1 MFSLDSS
8 YQSIIDQIYKIRSD
22 GVAGKLSIPRL
33 AIIGDQS
40 SGKSSTLESF
50 TQLPFPHG
58 EGMCTRFAI
67 QVNMRRDVSL
77 KEDQLSASIDGEI
90 EFNKKHE
97 KGASRAE
104 FRSVIDDAT
113 KILCSGRVQISEKML
128 EITLRGPTQAP
139 LTLVDLP
146 GFINMSLDA
155 HGEDLPKTI
164 REINRRYIKES
175 RTIILAVI
183 PASNDF
189 ENSAILNEAKLHDPT
204 GERTIPIIT
213 KPDLMRE
220 SKQWMSVIL
229 NKSKSMPL
237 GYLVMCNKTYDD
249 DKTWDYAR
257 AKEAEFFKSGMWS
270 KVDPQRKG
278 RLAVKSFLGRLLY
291 DHICKEMPAFKKEV
305 RSALNKYKSDLNDMG
320 VPIADKAVAREM
332 LKTANLKLQ
341 VKVNRFL
348 NADYDPSYI
357 AAYWKK
363 KKSSAFSSDSD
374 DGEETEDDEGGKDG
388 DDDAD
393 GEDGESGEDDG
404 DDDASESRRGRV
416 RRGGEEPYF
425 VRASLLRLYHEYR
438 TAMRDDLKC
447 VSYDDTVQQVALYKG
462 YELPGFTSFT
472 TFKNVYNGHYLP
484 GWRTVT
490 DAYVDRMHSHLTEAL
505 RGFIK
510 HATDASTFKVFAR
523 EFNRFSREQEE
534 KIRTTVSDIFDD
546 EEVPFTLNRHF
557 VEAVH
562 KERSK
567 NNRIPALP
575 IELSVTEKNEGRSAR
590 QASASAF
597 GIIGSNPPLQMG
609 SPPTPPQQRPPPLG
623 QSQVAENDGLAYLQK
638 SQPNSDWNDMLTTK
652 EMVPCMLAYLTTAI
666 ERIVDKVL
674 METIERHMIRRIDEY
689 FHKMCNIDDEAL
701 EPMLEPPALGERR
714 AELYKRIA
722 EYERLLDEL

>member
-1 MFSLDSS
+1 MFSHDSD
-8 YQSIIDQIYKIRSD
+8 YQSIFNQIYEIQSE
-22 GVAGKLSIPRL
+22 GVDYGLGIPHL

-40 SGKSSTLESF
+40 SGKSSTLESL
-50 TQLPFPHG
+50 TQLPFANG
-58 EGMCTRFAI
+58 EGVCTRFAI

-77 KEDQLSASIDGEI
+77 KEDQLSASIEGEI

-97 KGASRAE
+97 KGAE
-104 FRSVIDDAT
+104 FRSVVDDAT
-113 KILCSGRVQISEKML
+113 KILCSDRVPISDKVL
-128 EITLRGPTQAP
+128 EFTLRGPTQVP

-146 GFINMSLDA
+146 GYIYQLLNEVGDK
-155 HGEDLPKTI
+155 LPRMI

-189 ENSAILNEAKLHDPT
+189 ETSGILNEAEIHDPT
-204 GERTIPIIT
+204 HERTIPIIT

-229 NKSKSMPL
+229 NKSKSMPH

-249 DKTWDYAR
+249 DKSWDYAR

-270 KVDPQRKG
+270 QVDPQRKG
-278 RLAVKSFLGRLLY
+278 RLAVKDFLGRLLY
-291 DHICKEMPAFKKEV
+291 DHICKEMPAFKDEI
-305 RSALNKYKSDLNDMG
+305 RSALEVHKKELKDMG
-320 VPIADKAVAREM
+320 VPVTDMTVAREM
-332 LKTANLKLQ
+332 LLIANLKLQ
-341 VKVNRFL
+341 DKVQKLL

-357 AAYWKK
+357 AAYWKREK
-363 KKSSAFSSDSD
+363 GNAFSIDGD
-374 DGEETEDDEGGKDG
+374 DGEETEEDDGGKGG

-393 GEDGESGEDDG
+393 GDDDESSEHDG

-425 VRASLLRLYHEYR
+425 VHASLLRLYHEYR
-438 TAMRDDLKC
+438 AAMRDDLKC
-447 VSYDDTVQQVALYKG
+447 VSYDDTVQQVALYKR
-462 YELPGFTSFT
+462 YELPGYTSLT
-472 TFKNVYNGHYLP
+472 TFKNVYNRHYLP
-484 GWRTVT
+484 RWRTVT
-490 DAYVDRMHSHLTEAL
+490 DEYVHRMHSHLTEAL
-505 RGFIK
+505 RGYIK
-510 HATDASTFKVFAR
+510 HATDGSTFKVFAR
-523 EFNRFSREQEE
+523 EFNKFSQEQEE
-534 KIRTTVSDIFDD
+534 KMRTTVSGIFDD

-575 IELSVTEKNEGRSAR
+575 IELSVTEKNEGRGAR

-597 GIIGSNPPLQMG
+597 GIVGSNPLG
-609 SPPTPPQQRPPPLG
+609 SPPAAPQQRPPPLG
-623 QSQVAENDGLAYLQK
+623 PSQVAENDGLAYLQK

-674 METIERHMIRRIDEY
+674 METIERHMIRRIDQY
-689 FHKMCNIDDEAL
+689 FLKMCNVDDEAL
-701 EPMLEPPALGERR
+701 EPMREPPALGERR
-714 AELYKRIA
+714 AELYKKIA